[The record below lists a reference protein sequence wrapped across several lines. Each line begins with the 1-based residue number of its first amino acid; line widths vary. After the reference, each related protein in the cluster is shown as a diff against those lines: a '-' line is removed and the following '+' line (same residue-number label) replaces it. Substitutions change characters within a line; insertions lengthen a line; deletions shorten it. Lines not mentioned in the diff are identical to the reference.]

1 MSKDIRDISFN
12 TLKVFEYILVKE
24 SWLVYGLYDAYCQ
37 SGSARCLQVLLDVRD
52 PHERFL
58 LDKITEGLKQ
68 QVYLVFVFKNLQF
81 ALTVSG

>member
-24 SWLVYGLYDAYCQ
+24 SWLVYGCQ

-68 QVYLVFVFKNLQF
+68 QVYLVFVFKILQF